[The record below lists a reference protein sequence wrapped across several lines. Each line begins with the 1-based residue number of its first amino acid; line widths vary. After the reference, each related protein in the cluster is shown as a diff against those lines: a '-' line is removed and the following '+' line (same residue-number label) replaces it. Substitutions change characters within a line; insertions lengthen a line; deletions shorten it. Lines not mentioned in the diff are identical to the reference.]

1 MWIKDLNQILPKI
14 QGKDE
19 FVVIDKDDYIVI
31 DYVFQGPFTF
41 DSPEALECRGI
52 KFNKDGSILARPFQK
67 FFNHG
72 ERGHELDSTRPHTV
86 LEKLDGSMIHS
97 AMLNDQIVLMTR
109 KGITDTAKQAWE
121 AVTENHIRLFEDAA
135 WNGVTPIFEYTSPN
149 NRIVLPYSEPK
160 LTLIGIRNT
169 VTGEHCDPWSMIAW
183 QAKYGV
189 PLVDGFHTKDE
200 MGDVYEFLAAV
211 RDLEGNEVKCKLYRT
226 A

>member
-109 KGITDTAKQAWE
+109 KGITDT
-121 AVTENHIRLFEDAA
+121 R
-135 WNGVTPIFEYTSPN
+135 S
-149 NRIVLPYSEPK
+149 
-160 LTLIGIRNT
+160 
-169 VTGEHCDPWSMIAW
+169 
-183 QAKYGV
+183 
-189 PLVDGFHTKDE
+189 
-200 MGDVYEFLAAV
+200 
-211 RDLEGNEVKCKLYRT
+211 
-226 A
+226 